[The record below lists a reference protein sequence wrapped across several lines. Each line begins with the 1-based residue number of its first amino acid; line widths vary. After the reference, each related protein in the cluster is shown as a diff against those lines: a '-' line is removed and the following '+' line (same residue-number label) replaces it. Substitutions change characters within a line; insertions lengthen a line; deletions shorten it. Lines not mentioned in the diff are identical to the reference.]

1 MADYGYLH
9 LGRITGFD
17 ASSGGYFLDSVGLAS
32 TKKWGPTP
40 SCVPGL
46 AKGDRVVLGATGT
59 SRDNLIIIAKVGAEF
74 ASISDIDGLLD
85 ALHSKADVVAIDQ
98 LTNWSTALETR
109 IDALEIGGGALDTRV
124 DALEAAG
131 VVLTAADVALDA
143 RLDVLEKVSG
153 GSWYVNEDYYC
164 PGGAFQECDRMPFAG
179 ELWKLGTDL
188 TLGPDNKHLIVNRTG
203 IWRPIYSTRY
213 TTTSRVPSGTPGEG
227 TDRTFHIG
235 VTALD
240 IGPSNATF
248 ETGVSGWTAATCALA
263 SSTTQK
269 HAGTK
274 SAQITPTGVNAQASI
289 TGSQVNVLP
298 GQKWTVLT
306 WVWCTNAVTTNYSSS
321 ITWYDAGGA
330 VLSTST
336 TLVSVAAATWT
347 PVFAT
352 FTAPASAAKAA
363 PVAVLAGTPAAGQI
377 FYVDDV
383 SICPST
389 QDGNM
394 FFSEEGWAEQNT
406 GNQHNQTRKL
416 GLDIPLAVGNKVM
429 LFCFWGGPTT
439 DRLLFPGS
447 SNRMSMTYVGGI

>member
-1 MADYGYLH
+1 VADYGYLH
-9 LGRITGFD
+9 LGRITGYD
-17 ASSGGYFLDSVGLAS
+17 ATSGGYFLDSIGLARTS
-32 TKKWGPTP
+32 KWGPTP

-46 AKGDRVVLGATGT
+46 SKGDRVVLGATGT
-59 SRDNLIIIAKVGAEF
+59 SRDNLIIISKVGAEF

-85 ALHSKADVVAIDQ
+85 ALHSKADAVAIDQ
-98 LTNWSTALETR
+98 LANWNTAQDVRLDALETG
-109 IDALEIGGGALDTRV
+109 AGGLDTRV
-124 DALEAAG
+124 DALEA
-131 VVLTAADVALDA
+131 DSISQDA
-143 RLDVLEKVSG
+143 RLDVLEGVKASG

-203 IWRPIYSTRY
+203 IWRPTYSTRY
-213 TTTSRVPSGTPGEG
+213 LTPSRVPSGTPGEG

-240 IGPSNATF
+240 IGPSNSTF
-248 ETGVSGWTAATCALA
+248 ETGVSGWTASTCTLA

-274 SAQITPTGVNAQASI
+274 SAQVTPTGAAAQAAI
-289 TGSQVNVLP
+289 TGSQVNVAP

-306 WVWCTNAVTTNYSSS
+306 WVWCTNAVTTNYAAA

-330 VLSTST
+330 VLSTSST
-336 TLVSVAAATWT
+336 PVSIAAATWT

-363 PVAVLAGTPAAGQI
+363 PVAVLTGTPAAGQI

-389 QDGNM
+389 LDSNM

-406 GNQHNQTRKL
+406 GNQHNQTRKM
-416 GLDIPLAVGNKVM
+416 GLDIPLAAGNKVM
-429 LFCFWGGPTT
+429 LFCYWGGPTT

-447 SNRMSMTYVGGI
+447 SNRMSMTYVGAI